1 MRNHHNRL
9 TPVKLVQV
17 FHDFFFIIGIQ
28 RVGGFIEKDKFGV
41 LIHGAGDQDALTLAL
56 TDAVSIPI
64 LVLYPKG
71 RESINSRMLA
81 TVTA

>member
-17 FHDFFFIIGIQ
+17 FHDFFFIVGIQ

-41 LIHGAGDQDALTLAL
+41 LIHGAGDQDTLTLSL
-56 TDAVSIPI
+56 KGKYYE
-64 LVLYPKG
+64 LVRNQLELG
-71 RESINSRMLA
+71 R
-81 TVTA
+81 